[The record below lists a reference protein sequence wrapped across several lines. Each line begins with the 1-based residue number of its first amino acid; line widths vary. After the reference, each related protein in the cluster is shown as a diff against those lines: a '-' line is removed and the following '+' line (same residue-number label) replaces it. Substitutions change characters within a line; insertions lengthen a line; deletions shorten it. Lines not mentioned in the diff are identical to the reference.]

1 MIKPTFINNY
11 FKLRERGS
19 SVKNE
24 LYAGLILFLSS
35 YILIKF
41 TADILRDSFTPGE
54 LNLVLPVLIIVIGV
68 TSGLLTILSG
78 FLTNLPFAIVPNI
91 IFSLMIAVTGHIYL
105 GHQLEYVLVSAF
117 IGSLLFVIVTIF
129 FKKNNLLKLIP
140 KSLSNFFP
148 LILGLLLI
156 FFGFINSGL
165 IIKTEVPTPATT
177 LGGIAPSISFTFP
190 LSLGNI
196 LSPVPL
202 LTLIGV
208 CLFVF
213 LYMSKNK
220 YSYIITFIIIAILG
234 FIIPINWSSGL
245 SKGAVSSFIRFSP
258 IENILRPEG
267 FEILF
272 TKITSFKTFLNLQAF
287 SKFWEITR
295 LSSTALLK
303 LSFSFFIILFF
314 SNLFFANSLLE
325 YGKDEA
331 DIDIND
337 KFSKFSRVNGLSALI
352 GTLTNTTYY
361 TYSSESAVPI
371 INKGKTGLTAV
382 FCGLLMLLFS
392 LLFPYTNFFV
402 SPAAISVI
410 LIGSGG
416 LILKF
421 ALEKVK
427 YDTICD
433 LFPAIIMVITGFI
446 SMNPAL
452 GILVGFGCY
461 SIIYLLRLTSGKKS
475 ELNWFMFVSLI
486 VMIIYFALNI

>member
-1 MIKPTFINNY
+1 MVKPKFINN
-11 FKLRERGS
+11 FFRLKDRGS
-19 SVKNE
+19 SIKNE

-54 LNLVLPVLIIVIGV
+54 LNLVYPILIIVIGI

-78 FLTNLPFAIVPNI
+78 FLTNLPFAVVPNL

-140 KSLSNFFP
+140 KSLSNSFA
-148 LILGLLLI
+148 LMLGLLLI
-156 FFGFINSGL
+156 FFGLINSGL
-165 IIKTEVPTPATT
+165 ITKTELPIPATT
-177 LGGIAPSISFTFP
+177 LGGVAPSISFTFP

-196 LSPVPL
+196 LSPVSL
-202 LTLIGV
+202 LTLIGI
-208 CLFVF
+208 CLFVV

-220 YSYIITFIIIAILG
+220 YSYIITFIIIAVLG
-234 FIIPINWSSGL
+234 FIIPINWSAGF
-245 SKGAVSSFIRFSP
+245 SKGTVSGFVRFTP

-272 TKITSFKTFLNLQAF
+272 SKLTSFKTFLNLQAF
-287 SKFWEITR
+287 SKFWEIIR

-314 SNLFFANSLLE
+314 SNLFFTSSLLG
-325 YGKDEA
+325 YGEDEA
-331 DIDIND
+331 DIEGSD
-337 KFSKFSRVNGLSALI
+337 KFSKLSKVNGLSALI

-361 TYSSESAVPI
+361 TYSSESAIPI

-410 LIGSGG
+410 LIVSGG
-416 LILKF
+416 LILKY
-421 ALEKVK
+421 ALEKIDF
-427 YDTICD
+427 DTIYE
-433 LFPAIIMVITGFI
+433 FIPAIIMVIMGFMC
-446 SMNPAL
+446 MNPAL
-452 GILVGFGCY
+452 GLLLGFGTY
-461 SIIYLLRLTSGKKS
+461 TIINIFKLLSGKKT
-475 ELNWFMFVSLI
+475 ELNWFMYVSLI
-486 VMIIYFALNI
+486 IMIIYFALNI

>member
-1 MIKPTFINNY
+1 MVKPAFITN
-11 FKLRERGS
+11 FFRLKDRGS
-19 SVKNE
+19 SIKNE

-41 TADILRDSFTPGE
+41 TADILKDSFTPGE
-54 LNLVLPVLIIVIGV
+54 LNLVYPALIIIIGI

-91 IFSLMIAVTGHIYL
+91 IFSIMIAVTGHIYL

-129 FKKNNLLKLIP
+129 FKKNRFLELIP
-140 KSLSNFFP
+140 KSLSNFFA

-156 FFGFINSGL
+156 FFGLINSGL
-165 IIKTEVPTPATT
+165 ITKTEVPTPATT
-177 LGGIAPSISFTFP
+177 LGGVAPSISFTFP

-202 LTLIGV
+202 LTIIGI
-208 CLFVF
+208 CLFVV

-220 YSYIITFIIIAILG
+220 YSFIITFIIMAVLG

-245 SKGAVSSFIRFSP
+245 SKGAISNFVRFSP

-267 FEILF
+267 FEIIFSKL
-272 TKITSFKTFLNLQAF
+272 TSFKTFLNLQAF
-287 SKFWEITR
+287 GKFWEIIR

-314 SNLFFANSLLE
+314 SNLFFTSSLLE
-325 YGKDEA
+325 YGKDEG
-331 DIDIND
+331 DIESSD
-337 KFSKFSRVNGLSALI
+337 KFSKLSRVNGLSALI

-361 TYSSESAVPI
+361 TYSSESAIPI
-371 INKGKTGLTAV
+371 INEGKTGLTAV

-402 SPAAISVI
+402 SPAAISAI

-416 LILKF
+416 LILKY
-421 ALEKVK
+421 ASEKINIDAI
-427 YDTICD
+427 YEFI
-433 LFPAIIMVITGFI
+433 PAIIMVIVGFMC
-446 SMNPAL
+446 MNPAL
-452 GILVGFGCY
+452 GLLLGFGTY
-461 SIIYLLRLTSGKKS
+461 TIINIFRLLSGKKS
-475 ELNWFMFVSLI
+475 ELNWFMCVSLI
-486 VMIIYFALNI
+486 IMIIYFALNI

>member
-1 MIKPTFINNY
+1 MVKPKFINN
-11 FKLRERGS
+11 FFRLKDRGS
-19 SVKNE
+19 SIKNE

-54 LNLVLPVLIIVIGV
+54 LNLVYPILIIVIGI

-78 FLTNLPFAIVPNI
+78 FLTNLPFAVVPNL

-140 KSLSNFFP
+140 KSLSNSFA
-148 LILGLLLI
+148 LMLGLLLI
-156 FFGFINSGL
+156 FFGLINSGL
-165 IIKTEVPTPATT
+165 ITKTELPTPATT
-177 LGGIAPSISFTFP
+177 LGGVAPSISFTFP

-196 LSPVPL
+196 LSPVSL
-202 LTLIGV
+202 LTLIGI
-208 CLFVF
+208 CLFVV

-220 YSYIITFIIIAILG
+220 YSYIITFIIIAVLG
-234 FIIPINWSSGL
+234 FIIPINWSAGF
-245 SKGAVSSFIRFSP
+245 SKGTVSGFVRFTP

-272 TKITSFKTFLNLQAF
+272 SKLTSFKTFLNLQAF
-287 SKFWEITR
+287 SKFWEIIR

-314 SNLFFANSLLE
+314 SNLFFTSSLLG
-325 YGKDEA
+325 YGEDEA
-331 DIDIND
+331 DIEGSE
-337 KFSKFSRVNGLSALI
+337 KFSKLSRMNGLSALI

-361 TYSSESAVPI
+361 TYSSESAIPI

-416 LILKF
+416 LILKY
-421 ALEKVK
+421 AIEKI
-427 YDTICD
+427 DLNTIYE
-433 LFPAIIMVITGFI
+433 FIPSIIMVIMGFMC
-446 SMNPAL
+446 MNPAL
-452 GILVGFGCY
+452 GLLLGFGTY
-461 SIIYLLRLTSGKKS
+461 TIINIFKLLSGKKT
-475 ELNWFMFVSLI
+475 ELNWFMYVSLI
-486 VMIIYFALNI
+486 IMIIYFVLNI